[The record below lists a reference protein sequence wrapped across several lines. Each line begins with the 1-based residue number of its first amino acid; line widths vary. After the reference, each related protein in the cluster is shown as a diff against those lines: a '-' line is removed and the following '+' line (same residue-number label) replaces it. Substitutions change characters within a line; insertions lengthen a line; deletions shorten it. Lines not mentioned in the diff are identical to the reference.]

1 MSVKERRPM
10 TNPYNESP
18 FNALPPVV
26 VALALP
32 ILAVE
37 LLLGAGARGFLGGP
51 GAVGWRLDALRDYAF
66 FGPVLEAM
74 IGTGRWPAS
83 EVSRFV
89 TYPFVHYGFTH
100 MLMVIVFLLALGKM
114 VGEVFSAVAVVAIFF
129 ASAVAGALAFT
140 FLTDDP
146 APLAGGYPAV
156 YGLIGAYTFILWV
169 RLGQQGA
176 PQVRAFALIG
186 ILLAVQLVFGLL
198 FGSGQQ
204 WVAEV
209 AGFCTGFALSFVVS
223 PGGWTRAVARMRA
236 R

>member
-1 MSVKERRPM
+1 LS
-10 TNPYNESP
+10 NPYNESP

-37 LLLGAGARGFLGGP
+37 LVLGAGARGLAGGP
-51 GAVGWRLDALRDYAF
+51 EAVGWRLDALRDYAF

-74 IGTGRWPAS
+74 IGTGRWPLS
-83 EVSRFV
+83 EVARFV

-100 MLMVIVFLLALGKM
+100 MLMVMVFLLALGKM
-114 VGEVFSAVAVVAIFF
+114 VGEVFSAFAVLAIFF
-129 ASAVAGALAFT
+129 GSAVVGALAYT
-140 FLTDDP
+140 FLTADP

-156 YGLIGAYTFILWV
+156 YGLIGAFTFILWV

-176 PQVRAFALIG
+176 PQVRAFTLIG
-186 ILLAVQLVFGLL
+186 LLLFVQLVFGLL
-198 FGSGQQ
+198 FGSGQH

-209 AGFCTGFALSFVVS
+209 AGFGTGFALSFVVS
-223 PGGWTRAVARMRA
+223 PGGWERAVARMRT

>member
-1 MSVKERRPM
+1 
-10 TNPYNESP
+10 
-18 FNALPPVV
+18 
-26 VALALP
+26 
-32 ILAVE
+32 
-37 LLLGAGARGFLGGP
+37 
-51 GAVGWRLDALRDYAF
+51 VGWRLDALRDYAF

-74 IGTGRWPAS
+74 IETGRWPLT
-83 EVSRFV
+83 EVARFV

-100 MLMVIVFLLALGKM
+100 MLMVMVFLLALGQDGGRG
-114 VGEVFSAVAVVAIFF
+114 VLGRRGGRDLLRLGHCGR
-129 ASAVAGALAFT
+129 AGLHVPD
-140 FLTDDP
+140 DDP
-146 APLAGGYPAV
+146 TPLAGGYPAV

-186 ILLAVQLVFGLL
+186 LLLFVQLVFGLL
-198 FGSGQQ
+198 FGSGQV

-223 PGGWTRAVARMRA
+223 PGGWARAVARMRA

>member
-1 MSVKERRPM
+1 MS
-10 TNPYNESP
+10 NPYSENP
-18 FNALPPVV
+18 FNALPSVV

-66 FGPVLEAM
+66 FGPVLDAM
-74 IGTGRWPAS
+74 IEVNRWPIA

-100 MLMVIVFLLALGKM
+100 MLMVMVFLLALGKM
-114 VGEVFSAVAVVAIFF
+114 VGEVFSAGAVLLVFF
-129 ASAVAGALAFT
+129 ASAIVGALAFT
-140 FLTDDP
+140 FLTEDP
-146 APLAGGYPAV
+146 TPLAGGYPAV
-156 YGLIGAYTFILWV
+156 YGLIGAFTFILWV

-176 PQVRAFALIG
+176 PQVRAFTLIG
-186 ILLAVQLVFGLL
+186 LLLFVQLVFGLF
-198 FGSGQQ
+198 FGTGQQ

-223 PGGWTRAVARMRA
+223 PGGWARAVARLRA

>member
-1 MSVKERRPM
+1 VSSS
-10 TNPYNESP
+10 YNESP

-32 ILAVE
+32 IVAVE
-37 LLLGAGARGFLGGP
+37 LILGAGARGFIGGP

-66 FGPVLEAM
+66 FGPVVEAM
-74 IGTGRWPAS
+74 IETGRWPLT
-83 EVSRFV
+83 EVARFV

-100 MLMVIVFLLALGKM
+100 MLMVMVFLLALGKM
-114 VGEVFSAVAVVAIFF
+114 VGEVFSAAAVVAIFF
-129 ASAVAGALAFT
+129 ASAILGALAFT
-140 FLTDDP
+140 FLTADP
-146 APLAGGYPAV
+146 TPLAGGYPAV

-186 ILLAVQLVFGLL
+186 LLLFVQLVFGLL
-198 FGSGQQ
+198 FGAGQT

-209 AGFCTGFALSFVVS
+209 AGFVTGFALSFVVS
-223 PGGWTRAVARMRA
+223 PGGWARAVARMRA

>member
-1 MSVKERRPM
+1 VSSS
-10 TNPYNESP
+10 YNESP

-32 ILAVE
+32 IVAVE
-37 LLLGAGARGFLGGP
+37 LILGAGARGFVGGP

-74 IGTGRWPAS
+74 METGRWPLP
-83 EVSRFV
+83 EVARFV

-100 MLMVIVFLLALGKM
+100 MLMVMVFLLALGKM
-114 VGEVFSAVAVVAIFF
+114 VGEVFSAAAVVVIFF
-129 ASAVAGALAFT
+129 VSAIVGALAFT

-146 APLAGGYPAV
+146 TPLAGGYPAV

-169 RLGQQGA
+169 RLGAQGA
-176 PQVRAFALIG
+176 PQTRAFTLIG
-186 ILLAVQLVFGLL
+186 LLLFVQLVFGLL
-198 FGSGQQ
+198 FGSGQV

-209 AGFCTGFALSFVVS
+209 AGFCTGFALSFLVS
-223 PGGWTRAVARMRA
+223 PGGWARAVSRMRA

>member
-1 MSVKERRPM
+1 MSS
-10 TNPYNESP
+10 PYNENP

-37 LLLGAGARGFLGGP
+37 VLLSAGARGLIGGP
-51 GAVGWRLDALRDYAF
+51 EAVGWRLDALRDYAF

-74 IGTGRWPAS
+74 AETDRWPLS
-83 EVSRFV
+83 EVARFV

-100 MLMVIVFLLALGKM
+100 MLMVMVFLLALGKM
-114 VGEVFSAVAVVAIFF
+114 VGEVFSAFAVLVIFF
-129 ASAVAGALAFT
+129 ASAIVGALAFT
-140 FLTDDP
+140 VLTEDP

-176 PQVRAFALIG
+176 PQARAFTLIG
-186 ILLAVQLVFGLL
+186 LLLFVQLVFGLL
-198 FGSGQQ
+198 FGSGQH
-204 WVAEV
+204 WVAEI
-209 AGFCTGFALSFVVS
+209 AGFGTGFALSFVVS
-223 PGGWTRAVARMRA
+223 PGGWARAVARMRT

>member
-1 MSVKERRPM
+1 VSSS
-10 TNPYNESP
+10 YNESP

-37 LLLGAGARGFLGGP
+37 LVLGAGARGLMGGP
-51 GAVGWRLDALRDYAF
+51 AAVGWRLDALRDYAF

-74 IGTGRWPAS
+74 IETGRWPLP
-83 EVSRFV
+83 EVARFV

-100 MLMVIVFLLALGKM
+100 MLMVMVFLLALGKM
-114 VGEVFSAVAVVAIFF
+114 VGEVFSATAVVVIFF
-129 ASAVAGALAFT
+129 ASAIAGALAFT
-140 FLTDDP
+140 VLTADP
-146 APLAGGYPAV
+146 TPLAGGYPAV
-156 YGLIGAYTFILWV
+156 YGLIGAYTFIMWV

-176 PQVRAFALIG
+176 PQARAFALIG
-186 ILLAVQLVFGLL
+186 LLLFVQLAFGLL
-198 FGSGQQ
+198 FGSGQV

-223 PGGWTRAVARMRA
+223 PGGWARAVALMRA

>member
-1 MSVKERRPM
+1 VS
-10 TNPYNESP
+10 NPYNESP

-37 LLLGAGARGFLGGP
+37 LVLGAGARGIVGGP
-51 GAVGWRLDALRDYAF
+51 QAVGWRLDALRDYAF

-74 IGTGRWPAS
+74 IDTGRYPPA
-83 EVSRFV
+83 EVARFV

-100 MLMVIVFLLALGKM
+100 LLMVMVFLLALGKM
-114 VGEVFSAVAVVAIFF
+114 VGEVFSGAAVLAIFF
-129 ASAVAGALAFT
+129 ASAIVGALAFT
-140 FLTDDP
+140 VLTSDP

-176 PQVRAFALIG
+176 PQERAFALIG
-186 ILLAVQLVFGLL
+186 LLLFVQLVFGLL
-198 FGSGQQ
+198 FGGGQQ

-209 AGFCTGFALSFVVS
+209 AGFLTGFALSFVVS
-223 PGGWTRAVARMRA
+223 PGGWARAVARLRT

>member
-1 MSVKERRPM
+1 MS
-10 TNPYNESP
+10 NPYNESP

-37 LLLGAGARGFLGGP
+37 LVLGAGARGFVGGS

-66 FGPVLEAM
+66 FGPMLEAM
-74 IGTGRWPAS
+74 IETGRWPLS
-83 EVSRFV
+83 EVSRIV

-100 MLMVIVFLLALGKM
+100 MLMVMVFLLALGKM
-114 VGEVFSAVAVVAIFF
+114 VGEVFSAAAVLVIFF
-129 ASAVAGALAFT
+129 ASAIVAALAFT
-140 FLTDDP
+140 LLTDDP
-146 APLAGGYPAV
+146 TPLAGGYPAV
-156 YGLIGAYTFILWV
+156 YGLIGAFTFILWV
-169 RLGQQGA
+169 RLGAQGA

-186 ILLAVQLVFGLL
+186 LLLFVQLVFGLL
-198 FGSGQQ
+198 FGGGQQ

-209 AGFCTGFALSFVVS
+209 VGFSTGFALSFVVS
-223 PGGWTRAVARMRA
+223 PGGWDRAVARMRA

>member
-1 MSVKERRPM
+1 MS
-10 TNPYNESP
+10 NPYSENP
-18 FNALPPVV
+18 FNALPSVV

-66 FGPVLEAM
+66 FGPVLDAM
-74 IGTGRWPAS
+74 IEVNRWPIA

-100 MLMVIVFLLALGKM
+100 MLMVMVFLLALGKM
-114 VGEVFSAVAVVAIFF
+114 VGEVFSAGAVLLVFF
-129 ASAVAGALAFT
+129 ASAIAGALAFT
-140 FLTDDP
+140 FLTEDP
-146 APLAGGYPAV
+146 TPLAGGYPAV
-156 YGLIGAYTFILWV
+156 YGLIGAFTFILWV

-176 PQVRAFALIG
+176 PQVRAFTLIG
-186 ILLAVQLVFGLL
+186 LLLFVQLVFGLF
-198 FGSGQQ
+198 FGTGQQ

-223 PGGWTRAVARMRA
+223 PGGWARAVARLRA

>member
-1 MSVKERRPM
+1 MSS
-10 TNPYNESP
+10 PYNESP

-37 LLLGAGARGFLGGP
+37 LLLGAGARDFVGGP

-66 FGPVLEAM
+66 FGLVLEAM
-74 IGTGRWPAS
+74 IDTNRWPVS
-83 EVSRFV
+83 EVSRLV

-100 MLMVIVFLLALGKM
+100 MLMVMVFLLALGKM
-114 VGEVFSAVAVVAIFF
+114 VGEVFSAWAVLVVFF
-129 ASAVAGALAFT
+129 ASAIVGALAFT

-146 APLAGGYPAV
+146 TPLAGGYPAV
-156 YGLIGAYTFILWV
+156 YGLIGAFTFILWV

-176 PQVRAFALIG
+176 PQVRAFYLIG
-186 ILLAVQLVFGLL
+186 FLLFVQLVFGLL
-198 FGSGQQ
+198 FGSGQH
-204 WVAEV
+204 WVAEI
-209 AGFCTGFALSFVVS
+209 AGFSTGFGLSFVVS
-223 PGGWTRAVARMRA
+223 PGGWTKAVARMRV